1 MKSKARF
8 LPFVLALAL
17 LTSVFVLSSA
27 SAATGSVS
35 LSESYTTL
43 GGSLDITVSDPD
55 LDEGVSQVNEGPYMI
70 DAGAI
75 AANDPVRFRTE
86 KGQILN
92 ADDKLGVDYLDV
104 VLTLMYQRFETT
116 TGEYIDE
123 TPPQAMTD
131 AWNALTS
138 EGDDGARHPFTL
150 ENPQGGAFILRSST
164 DVMVPE
170 GGIKFTVT
178 YTAHDIQMHSV
189 NVRSTQDPNG
199 ISVELT
205 ETGLSTGVFTG
216 SFGVLAAAESDDAND
231 MVAAIDG
238 SLITVTYDDGGTSR
252 IDTATVET
260 TAPSIALIAPADGT
274 ATQVLTPRLIAEVT
288 DADSG
293 IDKDSIMFDVGE
305 GATTSVVT
313 TVPIAGGHRAEVQL
327 SGVSQGETT
336 VEWSVSVSDVA
347 GNSNTSDASSIRID
361 TIPPSLASA
370 TTGNHLDGD
379 GNAVAD
385 PAKADP
391 TSIEVVFNE
400 ALDSESVQASDF
412 RVNGVAPADLTS
424 KGASVYLAVGAM
436 AADAKPSVELVG
448 DISDVAGNIRA
459 GSGQV
464 TAADGIAPTLTVT
477 ADPPYS
483 KGEVTIDIQTDEA
496 LLTAP
501 SLTLSGGNEGLS
513 GLRRV
518 ANNHFR
524 TTFNA
529 PASAMKYS
537 IDVEGTDTSA
547 NTGTADPTEFEV
559 DAQLP
564 APNSVTFP
572 GLDPVTDLGS
582 GATHGIT
589 TQNPF
594 ITIEWESEASEYEG
608 DSHGAVEVTGLMI
621 ADGDGNAVDL
631 TVTNPSEN
639 RLLISAR
646 GLALGAYTM
655 SFNGSDDNGNTLASD
670 VSLKFE
676 VKEPAPFSITLTPGW
691 NLVSLPAEPQAS
703 GINDV
708 IPADHPASIVLT
720 YDPTQA
726 GAWLS
731 ASRGGDGSFA
741 GSLENISART
751 AYWIFTDA
759 FDSLSVKVMQ
769 QTGGSPVNLPT
780 VNLVAGWNLLPVL
793 DVSGGSSF
801 GDDAT
806 SVDDYVSGVVR
817 TYAYDSSGD
826 RFNQHSG
833 MLQIGHG
840 YWVYLSSATVLVP

>member
-1 MKSKARF
+1 M
-8 LPFVLALAL
+8 
-17 LTSVFVLSSA
+17 
-27 SAATGSVS
+27 
-35 LSESYTTL
+35 
-43 GGSLDITVSDPD
+43 
-55 LDEGVSQVNEGPYMI
+55 
-70 DAGAI
+70 
-75 AANDPVRFRTE
+75 
-86 KGQILN
+86 
-92 ADDKLGVDYLDV
+92 
-104 VLTLMYQRFETT
+104 
-116 TGEYIDE
+116 
-123 TPPQAMTD
+123 
-131 AWNALTS
+131 
-138 EGDDGARHPFTL
+138 
-150 ENPQGGAFILRSST
+150 
-164 DVMVPE
+164 
-170 GGIKFTVT
+170 
-178 YTAHDIQMHSV
+178 
-189 NVRSTQDPNG
+189 
-199 ISVELT
+199 
-205 ETGLSTGVFTG
+205 
-216 SFGVLAAAESDDAND
+216 
-231 MVAAIDG
+231 
-238 SLITVTYDDGGTSR
+238 
-252 IDTATVET
+252 
-260 TAPSIALIAPADGT
+260 
-274 ATQVLTPRLIAEVT
+274 
-288 DADSG
+288 
-293 IDKDSIMFDVGE
+293 
-305 GATTSVVT
+305 
-313 TVPIAGGHRAEVQL
+313 
-327 SGVSQGETT
+327 
-336 VEWSVSVSDVA
+336 
-347 GNSNTSDASSIRID
+347 
-361 TIPPSLASA
+361 
-370 TTGNHLDGD
+370 
-379 GNAVAD
+379 
-385 PAKADP
+385 
-391 TSIEVVFNE
+391 
-400 ALDSESVQASDF
+400 
-412 RVNGVAPADLTS
+412 
-424 KGASVYLAVGAM
+424 
-436 AADAKPSVELVG
+436 
-448 DISDVAGNIRA
+448 
-459 GSGQV
+459 
-464 TAADGIAPTLTVT
+464 
-477 ADPPYS
+477 
-483 KGEVTIDIQTDEA
+483 
-496 LLTAP
+496 
-501 SLTLSGGNEGLS
+501 
-513 GLRRV
+513 

-547 NTGTADPTEFEV
+547 NTASASGIEFEV

-582 GATHGIT
+582 GATHSIT

-594 ITIEWESEASEYEG
+594 ITIEWQSEGMEYDG
-608 DSHGAVEVTGLMI
+608 DSHGSVEVTDLMI

-655 SFNGSDDNGNTLASD
+655 SFNGSDDLGNTLASD

-676 VKEPAPFSITLTPGW
+676 VKEPDPFKITLTPGW

-741 GSLENISART
+741 GSLESISART

>member
-43 GGSLDITVSDPD
+43 GGSLGITLSDPD
-55 LDEGVSQVNEGPYMI
+55 LDVGVTQVDEEIGADGERYMI
-70 DAGAI
+70 AGGVI
-75 AANDPVRFRTE
+75 AANDAVRFRTG

-104 VLTLMYQRFETT
+104 VLKLDTSAYATSTPATIMQVWGELTNQSGDGDAMMY
-116 TGEYIDE
+116 
-123 TPPQAMTD
+123 
-131 AWNALTS
+131 
-138 EGDDGARHPFTL
+138 HPFTL
-150 ENPQGGAFILRSST
+150 ENPQGGAFILRSINEVT
-164 DVMVPE
+164 VPTA
-170 GGIKFTVT
+170 GIYFTVT
-178 YTAHDIQMHSV
+178 YTAHDIQPYSV
-189 NVRSTQDPNG
+189 NVSSTQDPNG

-205 ETGLSTGVFTG
+205 ETGLSTGVFEG
-216 SFGVLAAAESDDAND
+216 SINVETAGSDAATNTI
-231 MVAAIDG
+231 AAIDG
-238 SLITVTYDDGGTSR
+238 SLITVTYDDDGTDR

-260 TAPSIALIAPADGT
+260 TDPSIALIAPADGT

-293 IDKDSIMFDVGE
+293 IDADSITFNVDTGE
-305 GATTSVVT
+305 TSVVT

-327 SGVSQGETT
+327 AGISQGETT
-336 VEWSVSVSDVA
+336 VEWSVTVSDVA
-347 GNSNTSDASSIRID
+347 GNSNTSDANSIRID
-361 TIPPSLASA
+361 TSPPSVESA
-370 TTGNHLDGD
+370 TTGNHLDSGGD
-379 GNAVAD
+379 PVAD
-385 PAKADP
+385 PAMADP
-391 TSIEVVFNE
+391 TSIQVVFNE
-400 ALDSESVQASDF
+400 DLDSESVQASDF
-412 RVNGVAPADLTS
+412 RVNGVAPADVSS
-424 KGASVYLAVGAM
+424 KGASVYLTVGAL

-464 TAADGIAPTLTVT
+464 NASDGIAPTLDVTV
-477 ADPPYS
+477 DPAYS
-483 KGEVTIDIQTDEA
+483 TGEVTIDIRTDEA

-501 SLTLSGGNEGLS
+501 SLSVSGGNDGLS
-513 GLRRV
+513 ALRRV

-547 NTGTADPTEFEV
+547 NTNSATGIEFEV

-572 GLDPVTDLGS
+572 GLDPVTDLGAD
-582 GATHGIT
+582 ATHGIT

-594 ITIEWESEASEYEG
+594 ITIEWDSEASEYDG
-608 DSHGAVEVTGLMI
+608 DSHGAVEVTDLMI
-621 ADGDGNAVDL
+621 ADADSNAVEL
-631 TVTNPSEN
+631 TVTSPSKN

-646 GLALGAYTM
+646 GLALGMYTM
-655 SFNGSDDNGNTLASD
+655 SFNGSDDNGNTLDDD
-670 VSLKFE
+670 VMLKFE
-676 VKEPAPFSITLTPGW
+676 VKEPDPFSITLTPGW
-691 NLVSLPAEPQAS
+691 NLVSLPAEPQSPA
-703 GINDV
+703 INDV

-731 ASRGGDGSFA
+731 ASRGGDGSFS
-741 GSLENISART
+741 GSLESIGART

-759 FDSLSVKVMQ
+759 FDSLSVKVMR
-769 QTGGSPVNLPT
+769 QTGGAPVNLPT

-806 SVDDYVSGVVR
+806 SIGSYVSGVVR
-817 TYAYDSSGD
+817 TYSYDSSSD
-826 RFNQHSG
+826 KFNQHSG
-833 MLQIGHG
+833 MLQIGSG
-840 YWVYLSSATVLVP
+840 YWVYLRSATVLVP

>member
-55 LDEGVSQVNEGPYMI
+55 LDAGVSQENEGPYMI
-70 DAGAI
+70 EAGAI

-104 VLTLMYQRFETT
+104 VLTVDVSGSPNETT
-116 TGEYIDE
+116 TNAI
-123 TPPQAMTD
+123 MR

-164 DVMVPE
+164 DVMVPD
-170 GGIKFTVT
+170 GGISFTVT

-199 ISVELT
+199 ISVDLT

-216 SFGVLAAAESDDAND
+216 SFGVLAAAESDDEND

-260 TAPSIALIAPADGT
+260 TKPSIALIAPADGT

-293 IDKDSIMFDVGE
+293 IDAASIAFDVGE
-305 GATTSVVT
+305 GAETSAVT

-347 GNSNTSDASSIRID
+347 GNSNESDTSSIRID

-412 RVNGVAPADLTS
+412 RVNGVAPADVTS

-464 TAADGIAPTLTVT
+464 NAADGIAPTLSVTV
-477 ADPPYS
+477 DPPYS

-501 SLTLSGGNEGLS
+501 SLSVSGGNEGLS

-547 NTGTADPTEFEV
+547 NTASASGIEFEV

-582 GATHGIT
+582 GATHSIT

-594 ITIEWESEASEYEG
+594 ITIEWQSEGMEYDG
-608 DSHGAVEVTGLMI
+608 DSHGSVEVTDLMI

-655 SFNGSDDNGNTLASD
+655 SFNGADDLGNTLASD

-676 VKEPAPFSITLTPGW
+676 VKEPDPFKITLTPGW

-741 GSLENISART
+741 GSLESISART

-826 RFNQHSG
+826 RFTQHSG